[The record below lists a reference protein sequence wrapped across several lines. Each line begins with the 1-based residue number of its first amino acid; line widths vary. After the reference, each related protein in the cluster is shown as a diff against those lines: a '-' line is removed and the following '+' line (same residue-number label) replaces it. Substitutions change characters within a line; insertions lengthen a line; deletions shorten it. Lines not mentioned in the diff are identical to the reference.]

1 MEAPNSIKYLNIVG
15 FLTLYIIVFVYLFQ
29 KKYEITSFILLS
41 VFHGMFT
48 LFVIQMMSTY
58 NFSLMSYLTKSIWL
72 VVFTG
77 MVLGLVSLTFFI
89 STYKFFDDKY
99 TKKNIRMPFD
109 NDTITMI
116 KNFKILFI
124 TNVGLIML
132 LLLFTIYKNEY
143 LNKDPYE
150 MIFKPLYITA
160 LIGLVEA
167 SIIGISS
174 YGIKMSNDFMLLKQ
188 YLA

>member
-58 NFSLMSYLTKSIWL
+58 GFATMSYLTKSIWL
-72 VVFTG
+72 TIFVG

-89 STYKFFDDKY
+89 SIYKFFDDKY
-99 TKKNIRMPFD
+99 AKQNIPMPFNKD
-109 NDTITMI
+109 IINMI
-116 KNFKILFI
+116 NNYKILFI
-124 TNVGLIML
+124 TNVSLIVL
-132 LLLFTIYKNEY
+132 LLSFTIYKNDY
-143 LNKDPYE
+143 LNKDTYNIMFSPIYV
-150 MIFKPLYITA
+150 MAI
-160 LIGLVEA
+160 IGLMEA
-167 SIIGISS
+167 AIIGISS
-174 YGIKMSNDFMLLKQ
+174 YGVKISNDFMLYKQ
-188 YLA
+188 YVI

>member
-1 MEAPNSIKYLNIVG
+1 METPNSIKYLNIGG

-58 NFSLMSYLTKSIWL
+58 NFTMMSYLTKSIWL
-72 VVFTG
+72 VIFVG
-77 MVLGLVSLTFFI
+77 MVLGIVSLTFFI

-99 TKKNIRMPFD
+99 AKRNIPMPFND
-109 NDTITMI
+109 DTITMI
-116 KNFKILFI
+116 NNFKILFI
-124 TNVGLIML
+124 TNVGLIIML
-132 LLLFTIYKNEY
+132 LSFAIYKNEY

-150 MIFKPLYITA
+150 MIFKPVYIMA
-160 LIGLVEA
+160 IVGLVEA
-167 SIIGISS
+167 AIIGISS